1 MENGYSMKVFNLSNT
16 MYIFHIQFDS
26 IVCVLNIWKAELFII
41 VTVISQIKVNPT
53 QSAKK

>member
-1 MENGYSMKVFNLSNT
+1 MKVFNLSST